1 MGLAEQRISEN
12 KNNLKM
18 MPERISNVEM
28 KTSQGDFTV
37 DVIKKQ
43 IKNSND
49 QIKDVLVA
57 HHPEEFPESQ
67 NKIRIYLPL
76 MGAAGHVPTED
87 EIRQLF
93 RGESVKI
100 NCVSVKTDKP
110 YSPTMTFSPLAE
122 HYYNGKLLDWY
133 GDMKADFNN

>member
-18 MPERISNVEM
+18 MSERISNVEM

-49 QIKDVLVA
+49 QIKDILTVD
-57 HHPEEFPESQ
+57 HDEFPESQ
-67 NKIRIYLPL
+67 NMIRMYLPI

-122 HYYNGKLLDWY
+122 NYIDGKKLKFY
-133 GDMKADFNN
+133 GNMDADFNN

>member
-49 QIKDVLVA
+49 QIKDILTVD
-57 HHPEEFPESQ
+57 HSEFPESQ
-67 NKIRIYLPL
+67 NMIRVYLPL

-110 YSPTMTFSPLAE
+110 YSPTMSFSPLAE
-122 HYYNGKLLDWY
+122 NYIDGKKLKFY
-133 GDMKADFNN
+133 GNMDADFNN

>member
-49 QIKDVLVA
+49 QIKDILTVD
-57 HHPEEFPESQ
+57 HSEFPESQ
-67 NKIRIYLPL
+67 NMIRVYLPL

-87 EIRQLF
+87 EIRKLF
-93 RGESVKI
+93 KGESFKI
-100 NCVSVKTDKP
+100 NFVSPKNDKP
-110 YSPTMTFSPLAE
+110 YSPTVTFSPLAE
-122 HYYNGKLLDWY
+122 NYFNGKKQAYY
-133 GDMKADFNN
+133 GNLNADFNN